1 MSLSTLSS
9 GRAGNRS
16 LSVLLVVCVST
27 LIGCASAERKPLV
40 QGPTTRAPIQA
51 DSASQ
56 SPGSLFP
63 TVAGA
68 GGIYKP
74 LFEDPRAR
82 NVGDIVTVALN
93 ERTTANRSSNA
104 SATKESTV
112 DVTANLTPLTNLGN
126 VVSGVGLGS
135 LGRRADALGQSVNGL
150 AGSNATDFKGK
161 GAASAENAFVGTI
174 TTTVIEVLPN
184 GNLVIAGEKQLAV
197 SAEEEVIRISGV
209 VNPIDLVGNQVT
221 STRVADLRLEY
232 RGKGF
237 GDDTQRPGW
246 FTSFWMKVSPF

>member
-1 MSLSTLSS
+1 MNPVTLNS
-9 GRAGNRS
+9 GTIGKRLLGA
-16 LSVLLVVCVST
+16 VLAVCAVT

-40 QGPTTRAPIQA
+40 QGPTTRAPLQA

-82 NVGDIVTVALN
+82 HVGDIVTVSLA
-93 ERTTANRSSNA
+93 EKTVANRSSNA
-104 SATKESTV
+104 SATKETKL
-112 DVTANLTPLTNLGN
+112 DVTANLSSLNNLGK
-126 VVSGVGLGS
+126 VASGVGLSS
-135 LGRRADALGQSVNGL
+135 LGGRLDGIGQSVNGIS
-150 AGSNATDFKGK
+150 GNSATDFKGK
-161 GAASAENAFVGTI
+161 GGASAENAFVGTI
-174 TTTVIEVLPN
+174 TATVIEVLPN

-197 SAEEEVIRISGV
+197 SAEEEVIRLSGV
-209 VNPIDLVGNQVT
+209 VNPIDLVGNQVA

-232 RGKGF
+232 RGRGF

-246 FTSFWMKVSPF
+246 FASVWMKVSPF